1 MMDNKLI
8 RATWKFGIF
17 KAQTI
22 RIVLIL
28 LMSVIF
34 VSCEDFIDVP
44 PKDAIDAESF
54 LSNSTELVFAVN
66 GVYAQQRGIFGNF
79 NYFNLIEARTD
90 NAGQD
95 QLDQR
100 ERVETDTFEETP
112 GNLLLVNVW
121 TQNYVLIN
129 NANNVIQRAPEVPF
143 ETSAQEQLI
152 NRSIGEAKFLRA
164 MSYFILVNMFGEV
177 PLRTQATND
186 FDNATLPRSP
196 VNEVYSLILSDLN
209 DAVNS
214 LPENYSG
221 GQLNEIGRATRL
233 AAYTLLGKVHL
244 QMGNKSEASAA
255 LNNVINR
262 FDLMPNYGDL
272 HAPGNNNLP
281 ESIFEVNFNPDNQI
295 GLTMNNLFIPA
306 SEAARLGI
314 VAGGFAGRLPTF
326 PTKEVQTIF
335 EEGDLRASASF
346 TTYDNNG
353 NLDQYISKFLDLD
366 AAGNGSNINLII
378 LRYADLLLMK
388 AEADGESAASYEL
401 INQVRRRA
409 FGKNPSLPDANI
421 DIDQTD
427 TGTFLEKVMLERR
440 RELVF
445 EGHRLFDLKRLPSSE
460 ALNILNDHL
469 SSEYVG
475 VPTVQEYRLIYP
487 IPQTEIDVS
496 NGVVTQNP
504 GYN

>member
-1 MMDNKLI
+1 MMDTKLN
-8 RATWKFGIF
+8 RAIWKFGIS
-17 KAQTI
+17 KSYNILIA
-22 RIVLIL
+22 LIL
-28 LMSVIF
+28 LMSGMF
-34 VSCEDFIDVP
+34 VSCQDFIDVP
-44 PKDAIDAESF
+44 PKDAIDAETF
-54 LSNSTELVFAVN
+54 LSNSSELVFAVN
-66 GVYAQQRGIFGNF
+66 GIYAQQRGIFGNF

-95 QLDQR
+95 QFDQA
-100 ERVETDTFEETP
+100 ERVQTDTFTEVP

-121 TQNYVLIN
+121 TQIYILIN

-143 ETSAQEQLI
+143 ETISQEQII

-164 MSYFILVNMFGEV
+164 MSYLILVNMFGDV
-177 PLRTQATND
+177 PLRTQPTND

-196 VNEVYSLILSDLN
+196 INEVYSFILSDLN
-209 DAVNS
+209 DAVNL

-221 GQLNEIGRATRL
+221 GQLNEIGRATKL
-233 AAYTLLGKVHL
+233 AAYTLLGKVLL

-255 LNNVINR
+255 FNNVLNR
-262 FDLMPNYGDL
+262 FNLMPNYRDL
-272 HAPGNNNLP
+272 YAPGNNNLP

-295 GLTMNNLFIPA
+295 GLTFNNLLIPR
-306 SEAARLGI
+306 SEASRLGI

-326 PTKEVQTIF
+326 PTKDVQTIF
-335 EEGDLRASASF
+335 EEGDLRADASF

-353 NLDQYISKFLDLD
+353 NLEQYISKYLDLD
-366 AAGNGSNINLII
+366 AAGTGSNINLIL

-388 AEADGESAASYEL
+388 AEADGESAASYGL

-409 FGKNPSLPDANI
+409 FGKNPNLPDPSV

-427 TGTFLEKVMLERR
+427 IGTFLEKVMVERR

-445 EGHRLFDLKRLPSSE
+445 EGHRLFDLKRLPTTE
-460 ALNILNDHL
+460 ALNIINNHMAA
-469 SSEYVG
+469 EYVG
-475 VPTVQEYRLIYP
+475 VPTVQEYQLIYP